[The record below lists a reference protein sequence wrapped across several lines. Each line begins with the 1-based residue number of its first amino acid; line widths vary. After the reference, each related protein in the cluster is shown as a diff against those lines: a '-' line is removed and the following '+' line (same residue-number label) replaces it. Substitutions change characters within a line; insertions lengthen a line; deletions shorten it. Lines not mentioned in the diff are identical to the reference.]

1 MHILAISGSLRAVSS
16 NTNLLRALADLASPN
31 HTIRIFDGLA
41 ELPAFNPDIDT
52 MPGPEAVERFRAELR
67 ASHGVIFST
76 PEYAHGVPGSLKNA
90 LDWVVGSGE
99 LVDRPVAI
107 FNASPRSTYALA
119 SLTETL
125 SVMSTRIIAEAGTT
139 IQLMGRNLGAEGI
152 AADPEFSLALRAG
165 LEAFTR
171 AIEAQSS
178 MAEPGTR

>member
-16 NTNLLRALADLASPN
+16 NTNLLHALAGLAPSN
-31 HTIRIFDGLA
+31 HTIHIFGGLA
-41 ELPAFNPDIDT
+41 DLPAFNPDIDT
-52 MPGPEAVERFRAELR
+52 APGPDAVERFREELR
-67 ASHGVIFST
+67 ASRGVIFST

-99 LVDRPVAI
+99 LVDKPVAM

-125 SVMSTRIIAEAGTT
+125 SVMSTRIITEAGTT
-139 IQLMGRNLGAEGI
+139 IQLMGRNLDAEGI
-152 AADPEFSLALRAG
+152 AADPELSRALTAG

-171 AIEAQSS
+171 AIEAQMSI
-178 MAEPGTR
+178 AEPGPP